1 MKNVNNIRGLRE
13 RERFTLKALASE
25 IDVNISTL
33 NRMENGKITQF
44 KPHFL
49 VNLSKLLSYT
59 IDELF
64 KVQANKEDLPLT
76 KEQLYKEL
84 IATKDRRIK
93 DLERQLKSEK

>member
-1 MKNVNNIRGLRE
+1 MKNVNNIRELRE
-13 RERFTLKALASE
+13 RERFTLKALVSE
-25 IDVNISTL
+25 LDVNISTL

-49 VNLSKLLSYT
+49 VKLSELLSCT

-84 IATKDRRIK
+84 IATKDGRIK
-93 DLERQLKSEK
+93 DLEQKLKAI

>member
-1 MKNVNNIRGLRE
+1 MNIRNNICELRE
-13 RERFTLKALASE
+13 VKHFTLKALASE
-25 IDVNISTL
+25 LDVNISTL
-33 NRMENGKITQF
+33 NRVENGKITQF

-49 VNLSKLLSYT
+49 VKLSELLSCT

-64 KVQANKEDLPLT
+64 RVQVNKEDLPLT

-84 IATKDRRIK
+84 IATKDGRIK

>member
-1 MKNVNNIRGLRE
+1 MKNVNNIRELRE

-25 IDVNISTL
+25 LDVNISTL

-49 VNLSKLLSYT
+49 VKLSELLSCT

-84 IATKDRRIK
+84 IATKDGRIK
-93 DLERQLKSEK
+93 DLEQKLKAI